1 MLTGISMNQNP
12 SHSQTPVFVKNES
25 NTKPVLHQHPTVA
38 EMQTPR
44 FAYVRANAK
53 DSLIAVAVA
62 TAGWLLISVILWI
75 LGG

>member
-1 MLTGISMNQNP
+1 MNQNP

-25 NTKPVLHQHPTVA
+25 NTKQLYQHPTAA

-53 DSLIAVAVA
+53 DSVIAVAVC
-62 TAGWLLISVILWI
+62 TAGWLSISCLLWI